1 MKKQKGTEKKK
12 YDIYI
17 SPQNE
22 PHIHLKRLLHFLS
35 CFWFV
40 INCIVLARLLPEP
53 KKTSL
58 IGIAL
63 VIIVYAFMQQID
75 NRRGNWTW
83 FGIVFWAIASVVMLV
98 LYILE
103 NDLYWY
109 LIVIAVQILISTIIF
124 LIFKKKSKKI
134 VKKY

>member
-1 MKKQKGTEKKK
+1 VKKHKGTTKKK

-17 SPQNE
+17 TPQNE

-40 INCIVLARLLPEP
+40 INCIVPARLLPEP

-58 IGIAL
+58 IMMAF
-63 VIIVYAFMQQID
+63 VIIVHAFMQQID
-75 NRRGNWTW
+75 NRRGNWVW
-83 FGIVFWAIASVVMLV
+83 WGIIFWAIASVVLPVM
-98 LYILE
+98 YILE

-109 LIVIAVQILISTIIF
+109 LIFIAVQIIISTIILF
-124 LIFKKKSKKI
+124 I
-134 VKKY
+134 VKKNKF

>member
-1 MKKQKGTEKKK
+1 MKKHKGTTKKK
-12 YDIYI
+12 YDYKI

-58 IGIAL
+58 IMIAF

-75 NRRGNWTW
+75 NRRGNWVW
-83 FGIVFWAIASVVMLV
+83 WGIIFWAIASVVLPVMDIV
-98 LYILE
+98 LE

-124 LIFKKKSKKI
+124 FIFKKKTKKF
-134 VKKY
+134 

>member
-1 MKKQKGTEKKK
+1 MKKHKGTTKKK
-12 YDIYI
+12 YDYKI

-40 INCIVLARLLPEP
+40 TNCIVPARLLPEP

-75 NRRGNWTW
+75 NRRGNWVW
-83 FGIVFWAIASVVMLV
+83 WGIIFFAIASVALPVM
-98 LYILE
+98 YIVLE

-109 LIVIAVQILISTIIF
+109 LIVIAAQILISAIIF
-124 LIFKKKSKKI
+124 FIFKKKTK
-134 VKKY
+134 

>member
-22 PHIHLKRLLHFLS
+22 PHIHLKRLLHSLS

-58 IGIAL
+58 IVIAL

-98 LYILE
+98 MYILE

-124 LIFKKKSKKI
+124 LIFKKKAKKL
-134 VKKY
+134 

>member
-1 MKKQKGTEKKK
+1 VKKQKGTTKKK

-98 LYILE
+98 MDILE

-109 LIVIAVQILISTIIF
+109 LFVIAVQILISTIIF
-124 LIFKKKSKKI
+124 LIFKKKAKKL
-134 VKKY
+134 

>member
-63 VIIVYAFMQQID
+63 VIIVYAFIQQID

-98 LYILE
+98 MYILE

>member
-1 MKKQKGTEKKK
+1 MKKHKGTTKKK
-12 YDIYI
+12 YDYKI

-98 LYILE
+98 MYILE